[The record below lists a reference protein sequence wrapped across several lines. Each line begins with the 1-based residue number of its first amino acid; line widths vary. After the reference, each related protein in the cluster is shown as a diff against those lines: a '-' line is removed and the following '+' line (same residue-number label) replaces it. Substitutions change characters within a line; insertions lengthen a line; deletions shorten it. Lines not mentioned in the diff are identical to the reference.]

1 MSPPPSSIGCG
12 RAAGSYDGGV
22 SALVRLALG
31 GWAGRAKGFARPA
44 RLLLAAGLL
53 LMAGGTV
60 VAPHVDPPNL
70 PPLHVDHVPSAY
82 HLVLLGDVIG
92 GSADEDAPS
101 LVPVRLAAATL
112 ASLTLALLTLPFLF
126 PWRSRALA
134 APARFAVAASPRWRA
149 APPHGP
155 PRAS

>member
-1 MSPPPSSIGCG
+1 MGAVL
-12 RAAGSYDGGV
+12 RFA
-22 SALVRLALG
+22 LALS
-31 GWAGRAKGFARPA
+31 
-44 RLLLAAGLL
+44 LLLFSAGT
-53 LMAGGTV
+53 AIG
-60 VAPHVDPPNL
+60 PHRDPPHR
-70 PPLHVDHVPSAY
+70 PYLHVDHAPSAY
-82 HLVLLGDVIG
+82 HLVLLDHILGSDVAVDG
-92 GSADEDAPS
+92 TA
-101 LVPVRLAAATL
+101 LVPSPSGAHAL